1 MFGYS
6 SYTSGMSNVCVCV
19 CVCVCV
25 NVVTCGVKCVCTSS
39 YLFDVKCVRVCE
51 SNYLIVMSSVCVN
64 AATHDCDV
72 RRVRK
77 SHMQLSFVTLIHTP
91 V

>member
-1 MFGYS
+1 M
-6 SYTSGMSNVCVCV
+6 
-19 CVCVCV
+19 CVCV

-51 SNYLIVMSSVCVN
+51 SNYLIVMSSVCVCVCESSY
-64 AATHDCDV
+64 THDCDV